1 MITIYNVL
9 YAKSEWTRASAIA
22 HLTENGVSDILQCEE
37 TDRALAFTLCIKP
50 KEDTKPSRML
60 SLTDSVCLIIKDLNI
75 PDASSASIEEIKEE
89 EKSVPA
95 EQKDASSS
103 SSAGFY

>member
-9 YAKSEWTRASAIA
+9 YSKPEWTRTTAIA

-37 TDRALAFTLCIKP
+37 TDEALCFTLTVKP
-50 KEDTKPSRML
+50 KEDEKPSRML
-60 SLTDSVCLIIKDLNI
+60 PITESVCLIIKDLNI
-75 PDASSASIEEIKEE
+75 PEPIEEKVQSEE
-89 EKSVPA
+89 GQD

-103 SSAGFY
+103 SSVGSC

>member
-9 YAKSEWTRASAIA
+9 YSKPEWTRTTAIA

-37 TDRALAFTLCIKP
+37 TDQALAFTLSIKP

-60 SLTDSVCLIIKDLNI
+60 PLTDSVCLIIKDLNI
-75 PDASSASIEEIKEE
+75 PDASSEPIAEIMEEGKTD
-89 EKSVPA
+89 
-95 EQKDASSS
+95 EQKDASL
-103 SSAGFY
+103 

>member
-9 YAKSEWTRASAIA
+9 YSKPEWTKATAIT

-37 TDRALAFTLCIKP
+37 TDEAICFTLTVKP
-50 KEDTKPSRML
+50 TEDTKPSRML
-60 SLTDSVCLIIKDLNI
+60 SITESVCMIVKDLNI
-75 PDASSASIEEIKEE
+75 PEPKEE
-89 EKSVPA
+89 KEQSEEGQD

-103 SSAGFY
+103 GSVGSC